1 MTKEKVNHKNIF
13 ILCCIALS
21 VTAMTFAIRA
31 GILGELGA
39 NFGLSSTELGWINS
53 MAFLGFPIATIFG
66 GFFYN
71 TLGAKKL
78 ITLAFFSHLLGLGLT
93 IVAGDF
99 WGLFISSLF
108 VGFANGSVEA
118 ACNPLI
124 ADSYTKNKS
133 TMLNKFHVW
142 FPAGIVIGALV
153 SKFMTDAGLGWQIQI
168 AFMLIPTL
176 IYGMMIFKSAF
187 PTFER
192 EEKSTTN
199 NFKALFSPLF
209 IFMIICMTLTATTEL
224 ATGQWINTILEASG
238 ASPMLALAMITGL
251 MAVLRYFAGPV
262 INKFN
267 TTGVLL
273 FSAIFA
279 TIGLYLLSVTTGT
292 MTYLSAIIFAIGI
305 TYFWPTMLGFVAE
318 NNHETGALGLS
329 MMGGAGM
336 FAVSMWNPVVGGW
349 IDKAKEKA
357 LSAVTEGVDPDL
369 IAGQAVLSTLTTF
382 PIILIFA
389 FGGLYFYMRNRNAN
403 KQENTKEEIET
414 QIN

>member
-1 MTKEKVNHKNIF
+1 MSSKNVNHKSIF
-13 ILCCIALS
+13 ILCCIALA

-31 GILGELGA
+31 GILGELGT
-39 NFGLSSTELGWINS
+39 NFGLSSTELGWINA
-53 MAFLGFPIATIFG
+53 MAFLGFPLATIFG

-78 ITLAFFSHLLGLGLT
+78 ITLAFFSHLVGLGLT
-93 IVAGDF
+93 IAAGDF

-124 ADSYTKNKS
+124 ADSYERNKS

-153 SKFMTDAGLGWQIQI
+153 SKFMTDAGLDWQVQI
-168 AFMLIPTL
+168 AFMLLPTL
-176 IYGMMIFKSAF
+176 IYGFMTFKNVF
-187 PTFER
+187 PTFEK
-192 EEKSTTN
+192 EDKSTVN

-209 IFMIICMTLTATTEL
+209 IFMIVCMTLTATTEL

-251 MAVLRYFAGPV
+251 MAVLRYFAGP
-262 INKFN
+262 IIRTFN

-273 FSAIFA
+273 FSAVFA
-279 TIGLYLLSVTTGT
+279 TLGLYLLSITTGT
-292 MTYLSAIIFAIGI
+292 MTYLSAIVFAIGI

-349 IDKAKEKA
+349 IDNAKEKA
-357 LSAVTEGVDPDL
+357 LETAVSGANPDL

-389 FGGLYFYMRNRNAN
+389 FSGLLIYMKNRDIR
-403 KQENTKEEIET
+403 KKEKLELEV
-414 QIN
+414 N

>member
-1 MTKEKVNHKNIF
+1 MEKINHKNIF
-13 ILCCIALS
+13 ILCCIALA

-31 GILGELGA
+31 GILGELGS

-53 MAFLGFPIATIFG
+53 MAFLGFPLATIFG

-71 TLGAKKL
+71 SLGPKKL
-78 ITLAFFSHLLGLGLT
+78 ITLAFFSHLVGLGLT
-93 IVAGDF
+93 IIAGDF

-124 ADSYTKNKS
+124 ADSYKKNKS

-153 SKFMTDAGLGWQIQI
+153 SKFMTDAGLGWQYQI

-176 IYGMMIFKSAF
+176 IYGIMIFKNTF
-187 PTFER
+187 PTFEK
-192 EEKSTTN
+192 ESKSTSN

-209 IFMIICMTLTATTEL
+209 LFMIICMTLTATTEL

-251 MAVLRYFAGPV
+251 MAVLRYFAGP
-262 INKFN
+262 IISRFN

-273 FSAIFA
+273 LSAIFA
-279 TIGLYLLSVTTGT
+279 TIGLYLLSITTGT

-349 IDKAKEKA
+349 IDNAKQKA
-357 LSAVTEGVDPDL
+357 LESVNANTDPDL
-369 IAGQAVLSTLTTF
+369 VAGQAVLSTLTTF

-389 FGGLYFYMRNRNAN
+389 FTGLFIYMRNKN
-403 KQENTKEEIET
+403 KTIK
-414 QIN
+414 INDEK